1 MIVRRKVS
9 LIKTVMSRLNVGW
22 NGRSWN
28 NDATNEPVTLRVFL
42 HNERVSYETPDG
54 DLEIEIFSSRNFA
67 IPYRYNVDFYYYH
80 TKAIELFYK
89 INEDIQINR
98 SSPILFISSNII
110 HLWNNL
116 EIYIS
121 SLPIIYF
128 PTTNYPQIRHEN
140 SLSSNRIIL

>member
-110 HLWNNL
+110 QLWNNL
-116 EIYIS
+116 EHDIFS
-121 SLPIIYF
+121 D
-128 PTTNYPQIRHEN
+128 HE
-140 SLSSNRIIL
+140 LSSNPTRIHFRAIELSYKINEDI